1 VNHGFTV
8 GLGCENLM
16 QLDII
21 LPIVIFTIATASV
34 ILYQRFEKV
43 IASLFEEKKFT
54 TRDAVLMVVSMGVMV
69 TVIVFIP
76 SQALQIIFIAAYSY
90 MLFTFTYLA
99 LKKWFFA
106 LLPPAAFV
114 VSYFW
119 FWNLFVFNLFVVVFA
134 ILITV
139 YLSSLF
145 SWKTVGIFAALL
157 TVMDVIQVFMT
168 GHMGESA
175 TKMIQLKL
183 PVLIMLPTYPAGMLI
198 GLGLG
203 DIFLAGLLA
212 VQTAVKYD
220 RKAGILVA
228 GWISIAML
236 IFEIALFNIGFA
248 KFFPA
253 TVVVVA
259 GWLMGA
265 ASQRLTSFKR
275 LPTSRKEERLKD

>member
-145 SWKTVGIFAALL
+145 SWKTGCDSSLHDGSHGRIGNQDDPA
-157 TVMDVIQVFMT
+157 Q
-168 GHMGESA
+168 A
-175 TKMIQLKL
+175 TCVDNVAHL
-183 PVLIMLPTYPAGMLI
+183 PRWDAY
-198 GLGLG
+198 
-203 DIFLAGLLA
+203 
-212 VQTAVKYD
+212 
-220 RKAGILVA
+220 R
-228 GWISIAML
+228 S
-236 IFEIALFNIGFA
+236 
-248 KFFPA
+248 
-253 TVVVVA
+253 
-259 GWLMGA
+259 
-265 ASQRLTSFKR
+265 RLR
-275 LPTSRKEERLKD
+275 